1 MGLVNLQG
9 DQTVFQ
15 LPRLRIPGLRRL
27 ARGTAGLGPQIVAR
41 NDAVVL
47 HAQGARLRRAIREQG
62 AGNFRRFFFPTGT
75 RQQAHAGQFLLLGP
89 VHAHQSGQVVGCRRL
104 RVVLAQP
111 IVPGGVAAQPLGTPP
126 ANGFSTERLGAA
138 IDRAAGGGA
147 VPPVPVVIGSPNAGA
162 VIGSTA
168 PAAAPLAASP
178 MTAVTP
184 VMPAPAVP
192 LAPRSSSGPNI
203 VDFAL
208 KTSNPVGTPVYS
220 RSSLQLRSAE
230 SACAAFASAD
240 LAQTAFLEAGGPD
253 KDRKG
258 LDPDGDGFA
267 CSWDPSPFRNAVQ

>member
-1 MGLVNLQG
+1 MRRVM
-9 DQTVFQ
+9 
-15 LPRLRIPGLRRL
+15 LPLMLLSPLALAACSAPVPDSASGVGFGEYGSYEAQREAALRNGAPVLAPG
-27 ARGTAGLGPQIVAR
+27 
-41 NDAVVL
+41 
-47 HAQGARLRRAIREQG
+47 
-62 AGNFRRFFFPTGT
+62 
-75 RQQAHAGQFLLLGP
+75 
-89 VHAHQSGQVVGCRRL
+89 
-104 RVVLAQP
+104 AQP

-208 KTSNPVGTPVYS
+208 KTANPVGTPVYS